1 MFENLTD
8 RIQKVFKNL
17 RGQGKI
23 TEANIEETLKEVR
36 LALLEADVNVETTKL
51 FLEKIKVKALG
62 KEVAL
67 SLSPGQVMIKIV
79 HEELIQLLTPKDK
92 TANKLKFAPAPP
104 TLILLAGLQGTGKTT
119 TAAKLA
125 AWLKKDGRKP
135 GLVAADLVRPAAI
148 EQLAT
153 LGKEIGVPVFRPE
166 NGEKA
171 LDVCTRAV
179 KTALQNDCNI
189 LILDTAGRLQIDEEM
204 MNEIAEIQK
213 KLKPTNIML
222 VVDAMTGQNAVQVAQ
237 AFHARLPLTGL
248 VLTKADGDA
257 RGGAIFSITS
267 VTGVPI
273 QFVGVSEKMDG
284 LEAFYPDRMAS
295 RILGMGDMLTLIEKA
310 EEVARQSEMTKKL
323 SKPSDFNLDHML
335 EQIQQLTKMGS
346 MEDIISMLPGD
357 HAQKKQMM
365 AQAPDA
371 KRIKRMEAIL
381 LSMTKKERQFPQL
394 LDGSRRRRISQ
405 GSGTRPDEV
414 NTLLKQY
421 DMMKKVMKKGGM
433 MQKASN
439 LMGGMGKGGFPP
451 MGGGMPGGFPGGP
464 GNFPGL
470 PGR

>member
-1 MFENLTD
+1 MFEHLTD

-23 TEANIEETLKEVR
+23 TEANVEEALQEVR
-36 LALLEADVNVETTKL
+36 LALLEADVNLETVKT
-51 FLEKIKVKALG
+51 FVEKIKTKALG
-62 KEVAL
+62 QEVAL
-67 SLSPGQVMIKIV
+67 SLTPGQVMIKIV
-79 HEELIQLLTPKDK
+79 HQELIQLLTPKDK
-92 TANKLKFAPAPP
+92 NAYKLRFAPAPP

-125 AWLKKDGRKP
+125 LWLKKDGRKP

-148 EQLAT
+148 DQLEVLA
-153 LGKEIGVPVFRPE
+153 KEIQVPIFKPE
-166 NGEKA
+166 TGEKT
-171 LDVCTRAV
+171 LDVCVRAV

-189 LILDTAGRLQIDEEM
+189 LILDTAGRLQIDQEM
-204 MNEIAEIQK
+204 MNEIAEIQN
-213 KLKPTNIML
+213 KLKPTNILL
-222 VVDAMTGQNAVQVAQ
+222 VVDAMTGQNAVNVAT
-237 AFHARLPLTGL
+237 AFHSKLPLTGL
-248 VLTKADGDA
+248 VLTKADGDS

-273 QFVGVSEKMDG
+273 QFVGVSEKMEG
-284 LEAFYPDRMAS
+284 LEPFYPDRMAS

-310 EEVARQSEMTKKL
+310 EEVARQNALAKKPEKT
-323 SKPSDFNLDHML
+323 SGFDLDNML

-346 MEDIISMLPGD
+346 MDEIISMLPGD
-357 HAQKKQMM
+357 HTQKQKMM

-371 KRIKRMEAIL
+371 KKIKRMEAIL
-381 LSMTKKERQFPQL
+381 LSMTKKERKFPQI

-414 NTLLKQY
+414 NTLLRQY

-433 MQKASN
+433 MGKAAN
-439 LMGGMGKGGFPP
+439 LMGGGMGQGGIPPGGIPGGFS
-451 MGGGMPGGFPGGP
+451 GAPGGFPGM
-464 GNFPGL
+464 

>member
-8 RIQKVFKNL
+8 RIQKVFKDL

-23 TEANIEETLKEVR
+23 TETNVEETLKEVR
-36 LALLEADVNVETTKL
+36 LALLEADVNVDTANL
-51 FLEKIKVKALG
+51 FLEKIKAKALG

-125 AWLKKDGRKP
+125 AWLKKDGRRP

-148 EQLAT
+148 DQLAT
-153 LGKEIGVPVFRPE
+153 LGQEIGVPVFRPE

-171 LDVCTRAV
+171 LDVCNRAV

-237 AFHARLPLTGL
+237 AFHAKLPLTGL

-310 EEVARQSEMTKKL
+310 EEVARQSEMAKKL
-323 SKPSDFNLDHML
+323 SKPSDFNLDNML
-335 EQIQQLTKMGS
+335 DQIQQLTKMGS

-381 LSMTKKERQFPQL
+381 LSMTKKERQFPKI

-421 DMMKKVMKKGGM
+421 DMMKKVMKKGGI

-464 GNFPGL
+464 GGFPGL
-470 PGR
+470 PR